1 MTKLLNQTRIQSIFL
16 VLLRIF
22 IGWHLL
28 YEGMAKLLIPGWS
41 SEGYLISSKWIFSG
55 LFHSLAANEAALN
68 VVDFLNIWGLIL
80 IGLGLVVGLFTRY
93 ASIAG
98 MVLLFFYYIAQPPF
112 LGTDIGIPREGHY
125 MFIDRNLV
133 EIIGL
138 GLLAVFPSGLY
149 FGLDRFL
156 KSRSGVEPSPP
167 TYSRQK
173 EQQSEQPGAGNVQRR
188 EILRYLA
195 MVPILGA
202 FAWGTRR
209 KYQWN
214 LVNAVSGATIKVGGS
229 KLNELE
235 GELPVGKILGKPVSR
250 IIAGGNLIGGWAHA
264 RDLLYVGQL
273 FKAYNT
279 DVKVFETLSLAE
291 KSGINTVN
299 ILHTQLEL
307 INKYKRIY
315 DSKLQTIVQVHPHN
329 KDVFGDADRAMDLGG
344 DFIQIQ
350 GNAVDFR
357 VRDGEIDILAK
368 CIDRIKSRGFPAG
381 LGAHSVQALQA
392 CEEAGIEP
400 DFYLKTFHHDNYW
413 SAHPKENRIPFSVDG
428 QRSNDHN
435 EFHDNM
441 FCMFPDETTEFMKKK
456 EIPWVAFKVLA
467 GGAIHPEEGFRY
479 AFGNGADF
487 ICVGMFDWQVVED
500 VNIAV
505 RVLNNLENR
514 ERSWYA

>member
-1 MTKLLNQTRIQSIFL
+1 MFL

-28 YEGMAKLLIPGWS
+28 YEGIAKLLIPDWS
-41 SEGYLISSKWIFSG
+41 SEGYLMGSKWIFSG
-55 LFHSLAANEAALN
+55 VFHSLAANEAALN

-80 IGLGLVVGLFTRY
+80 IGMGLVIGLFTRY

-138 GLLAVFPSGLY
+138 GILAVFPSGMH
-149 FGLDRFL
+149 FGLDRFV
-156 KSRSGVEPSPP
+156 KFRGKMKSPP
-167 TYSRQK
+167 TQNSRQK
-173 EQQSEQPGAGNVQRR
+173 EQQADQPAPENVQRR

-202 FAWGTRR
+202 FAWGTHR

-235 GELPVGKILGKPVSR
+235 GELPVGKILDKSVSR
-250 IIAGGNLIGGWAHA
+250 IIAGGNVIGGWAHA
-264 RDLLYVGQL
+264 RDLLYVNKL

-279 DVKVFETLSLAE
+279 EIKVFETLALAE
-291 KSGINTVN
+291 KAGINTIN
-299 ILHTQLEL
+299 INPRELEL

-315 DSKLQTIVQVHPHN
+315 NSQLQTIVQVYPRSY
-329 KDVFGDADRAMDLGG
+329 DIYGSADRAMDLGG
-344 DFIQIQ
+344 DFIQIM
-350 GNAVDFR
+350 GTAVDR
-357 VRDGEIDILAK
+357 LVNAGKIDILTK
-368 CIDRIKSRGFPAG
+368 CFDRIKSRGFPAG
-381 LGAHSVQALQA
+381 LGAHAVQALQA
-392 CEEAGIEP
+392 CDEAGIEP
-400 DFYLKTFHHDNYW
+400 DFYLKTFHHENYW

-428 QRSNDHN
+428 RTSNDHDK
-435 EFHDNM
+435 FHDNM
-441 FCMFPDETTEFMKKK
+441 FCLFPEETTEFMKKK

-479 AFGNGADF
+479 AFENGADF

-514 ERSWYA
+514 ERNWYG